1 MAKPRKPGIRPS
13 TSRQKAQRLGHRGEF
28 FAAWAL
34 RLKGYRILET
44 RYRTKQGEVD
54 IIARKGNLVAMV
66 EVKARRSV
74 EDAINA
80 VNYPSQRR
88 IAATGDIWLSNQSD
102 FAQLSIRYDI
112 IAIVPG
118 KWPHH
123 IEDAW

>member
-1 MAKPRKPGIRPS
+1 MAKSNKPGVRPS
-13 TSRQKAQRLGHRGEF
+13 TSRQEAQKLGHRGEY

-44 RYRTKQGEVD
+44 RFRTKQGEVD
-54 IIARKGNLVAMV
+54 LIARRGNLVAMV
-66 EVKARRSV
+66 EVKARRSI

-88 IAATGDIWLSNQSD
+88 IAAAGDIWLSNQSD

-112 IAIVPG
+112 VAIVPG